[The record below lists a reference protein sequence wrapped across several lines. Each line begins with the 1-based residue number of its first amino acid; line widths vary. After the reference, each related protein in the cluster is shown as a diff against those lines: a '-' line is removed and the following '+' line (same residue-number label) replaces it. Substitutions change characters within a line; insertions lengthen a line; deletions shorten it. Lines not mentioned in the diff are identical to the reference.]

1 MCDISPHYKILGV
14 MIMYMLTYFRN
25 SNENTNWNKVFLWTI
40 PIFWPILI
48 VRMFLS
54 GKTYK
59 PTMNMNVSSF

>member
-1 MCDISPHYKILGV
+1 
-14 MIMYMLTYFRN
+14 MIMYKLTYFRN

-59 PTMNMNVSSF
+59 STMNMNVSSF